1 VARLRF
7 DTFKYL
13 IVPFSFVAFYGS
25 ILLYLLI
32 VPLVMLYKT
41 ALCMVCWYALPKR
54 GKNVLIAYTEKQ
66 KSSPWLAAI
75 TPLVEGKTMD
85 FNYDEPA
92 SWRFWSMP
100 ARLFRNF
107 GPRTIPPQF
116 TSRTLPAVIVFRK
129 FKWPRKFSFGVF
141 SKNPEETLV
150 ALRAILEERQAF

>member
-1 VARLRF
+1 
-7 DTFKYL
+7 
-13 IVPFSFVAFYGS
+13 
-25 ILLYLLI
+25 
-32 VPLVMLYKT
+32 MLYKT

-92 SWRFWSMP
+92 SWRFWS
-100 ARLFRNF
+100 
-107 GPRTIPPQF
+107 IPPQF